1 MSYLKDYNIIKKHF
15 HTNGWVLVKKIFSR
29 NEVTEINKKIDIFL
43 KKNIKKYEG
52 KSVNFIGNKVETEIK
67 NINSFHSLS
76 DSSYIKKKSE
86 NKKITNIVKKLRS

>member
-43 KKNIKKYEG
+43 KKNIKNMKER
-52 KSVNFIGNKVETEIK
+52 V
-67 NINSFHSLS
+67 
-76 DSSYIKKKSE
+76 
-86 NKKITNIVKKLRS
+86 